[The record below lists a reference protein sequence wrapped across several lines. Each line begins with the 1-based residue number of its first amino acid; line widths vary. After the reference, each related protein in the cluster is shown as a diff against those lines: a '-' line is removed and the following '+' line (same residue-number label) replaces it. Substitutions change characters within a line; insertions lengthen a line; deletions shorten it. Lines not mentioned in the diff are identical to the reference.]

1 MYVKDH
7 MTKNPMTVTEDMSIS
22 KALEIMGK
30 NNFHRLPVVDAQGRL
45 IGLVTQGMVEESSGM
60 QSTSLSIFELNYLL
74 SKRKVKDI
82 MITDVHTTT
91 PDVFLEEAAKVM
103 IDNNIA
109 VLPIIDEEQKV
120 VGIIT
125 EKDMF
130 QAFVDLLGYGKRG
143 TRFVIRCVDQPGY
156 FHGIAKLFADNFAN
170 VESLAVFHTEERG
183 TEVVVKATGDIPVE
197 KMRDILLQHGY
208 NITEIVQ
215 TTIDGKRVKHPVK

>member
-7 MTKNPMTVTEDMSIS
+7 MTKNPQTVTEDTPIS
-22 KALEIMGK
+22 KAVEIMGK
-30 NNFHRLPVVDAQGRL
+30 NNFHRLPVVDGQGCL
-45 IGLVTQGMVEESSGM
+45 VGLVTQGTVEESSGA

-82 MITDVHTTT
+82 MIKDVKTTT
-91 PDVFLEEAAKVM
+91 EDVFLEEAAKIM

-109 VLPIIDEEQKV
+109 VLPVIDDARHV
-120 VGIIT
+120 IGIIT

-143 TRFVIRCVDQPGY
+143 TRFVIRCVDKPGY
-156 FHGIAKLFADNFAN
+156 FQGISKLFADNFAN

-183 TEVVVKATGDIPVE
+183 TEVVVKATGEIPVE
-197 KMRDILLQHGY
+197 KMRDILLKAGY
-208 NITEIVQ
+208 TVTEIVQ